1 MGSRFKG
8 VDRRLVN
15 LLTCVLYNN
24 PERMGSVDSSWNG
37 PGDSTMCPVSCTDIS
52 DNHKRMGSRQNHY
65 FGQGPAE
72 STDQHPALKDRVW
85 MEELT
90 KDPVNLLTNVLH

>member
-37 PGDSTMCPVSCTDIS
+37 PGDSTMCPAVSYT
-52 DNHKRMGSRQNHY
+52 H
-65 FGQGPAE
+65 
-72 STDQHPALKDRVW
+72 
-85 MEELT
+85 LT
-90 KDPVNLLTNVLH
+90 LPTKVNV